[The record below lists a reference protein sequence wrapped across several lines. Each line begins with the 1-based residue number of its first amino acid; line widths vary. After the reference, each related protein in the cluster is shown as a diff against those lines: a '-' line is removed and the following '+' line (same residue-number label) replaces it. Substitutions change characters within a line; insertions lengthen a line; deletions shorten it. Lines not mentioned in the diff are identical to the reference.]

1 MSITSADAIL
11 TMTQPVLFPNPQQ
24 ITNFA
29 TDDVYDTDQ
38 IRTLEAMMGVDGNLS
53 FGFVFV
59 PVLQNYTLM
68 ADSPSISGF
77 FDIIYTQQRAAK
89 TSYPIGGV
97 IVLPSLGKKF
107 IMTNGGLSNYKV
119 APDAKRVLQ
128 PQKFQITWE
137 SIVPSPA

>member
-1 MSITSADAIL
+1 MITSADAIL
-11 TMTQPVLFPNPQQ
+11 TMTQPTLFPNPQQ
-24 ITNFA
+24 IQNFGA
-29 TDDVYDTDQ
+29 DDVYDTDQ
-38 IRTLEAMMGVDGNLS
+38 IRTLEAMMGVDGALS

-68 ADSPSISGF
+68 ADSPSITRF
-77 FDIIYTQQRAAK
+77 FDVVYTQQRAAK
-89 TSYPIGGV
+89 TTYPLSGLI
-97 IVLPSLGKKF
+97 ILPSLGKKY

-128 PQKFQITWE
+128 AQKFQITWE

>member
-1 MSITSADAIL
+1 MITSADAIL
-11 TMTQPVLFPNPQQ
+11 TMTQPTLFPNPQQ
-24 ITNFA
+24 IQNFG

-38 IRTLEAMMGVDGNLS
+38 IRTLEAMMGVDGVLS

-68 ADSPSISGF
+68 ADSPSTTNF
-77 FDIIYTQQRAAK
+77 FDVIYTQQRAAK
-89 TSYPIGGV
+89 TTYPVNGV